1 MIIKATRLQALGGG
15 GKSRPSPLPLENK
28 NFLAILRA
36 FLLLFL
42 QMEAFFLR
50 FLIFGGPFTMW
61 GPFCYFYFMV
71 GAFFGLAPPLPTRI
85 AAGAHDCNAR
95 RVREHSP
102 RNFLCD
108 RNLQFCLKNDKY
120 TDKL

>member
-15 GKSRPSPLPLENK
+15 RVGRRPPPLKLKS
-28 NFLAILRA
+28 FLAILRA

-50 FLIFGGPFTMW
+50 FLIFGGLFTMW
-61 GPFCYFYFMV
+61 GPFCYFHFMV
-71 GAFFGLAPPLPTRI
+71 GAFFWACPPPLRELLRAPMI
-85 AAGAHDCNAR
+85 AMQGGF
-95 RVREHSP
+95 ESILP
-102 RNFLCD
+102 GNFLCD
-108 RNLQFCLKNDKY
+108 RNLRFCLKNVKY